1 VCGFNAAAANE
12 YDMLHGE
19 VLMFCIRVTCIKITS
34 TCIHKG

>member
-1 VCGFNAAAANE
+1 VCGFNAVAVNK

-19 VLMFCIRVTCIKITS
+19 VIMFYIRVTYMKITS